1 MKRFIL
7 VFLITFC
14 TIGGEEAEMVATIEN
29 TVELEEQ
36 EEEVTFEEGLLTF
49 ARCMREEGL
58 DFPDP
63 KPGEFGFFAF
73 RDAEVDF
80 NDPAFQEAFEICQP
94 ENPLEGVGDE

>member
-36 EEEVTFEEGLLTF
+36 EEEEESTFQNYEVPLRSDWVVLDALNYVKDHIDGTCLLYTS
-49 ARCMREEGL
+49 
-58 DFPDP
+58 
-63 KPGEFGFFAF
+63 
-73 RDAEVDF
+73 DA
-80 NDPAFQEAFEICQP
+80 A
-94 ENPLEGVGDE
+94 DE